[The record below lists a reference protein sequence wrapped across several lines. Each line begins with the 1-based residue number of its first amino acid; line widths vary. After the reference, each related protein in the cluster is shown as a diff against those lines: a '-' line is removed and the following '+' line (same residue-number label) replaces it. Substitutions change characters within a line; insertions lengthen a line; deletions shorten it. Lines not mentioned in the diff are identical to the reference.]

1 MVFVAGLEVGSTVVV
16 DVLPFW
22 WPLNWRVATLR
33 ILTPDLEPG
42 WNGVIQFTEQRE
54 ETQGQRGQVACPIPF
69 QGQGWEGSRCLVPRV
84 PSWAQNFPSQ
94 VIAYVEWAQ

>member
-16 DVLPFW
+16 GVLPFW

-42 WNGVIQFTEQRE
+42 WKGVIQFTEQRNSRPE
-54 ETQGQRGQVACPIPF
+54 RAGGLPNPFSGPGLGREQVPCPQGA
-69 QGQGWEGSRCLVPRV
+69 
-84 PSWAQNFPSQ
+84 
-94 VIAYVEWAQ
+94 